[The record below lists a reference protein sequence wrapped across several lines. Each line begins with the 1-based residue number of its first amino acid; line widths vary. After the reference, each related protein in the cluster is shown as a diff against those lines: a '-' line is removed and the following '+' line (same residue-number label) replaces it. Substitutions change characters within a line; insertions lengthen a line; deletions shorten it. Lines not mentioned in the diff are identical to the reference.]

1 MLIIGSMHGVVLLM
15 ASGVVLLLAVLLGQA
30 KGLDGGE
37 PGSEDAEDVE
47 MGEVRVEGR
56 QRNSKHKKSKTVK
69 KGNGA
74 VGLKTKSWVLKKKAQ
89 MRHKGYTSIPIDTK
103 YTARHRKKI
112 L

>member
-1 MLIIGSMHGVVLLM
+1 VGLIT
-15 ASGVVLLLAVLLGQA
+15 SGIVCVAAGLRWQA

-37 PGSEDAEDVE
+37 PMSEDEDVE
-47 MGEVRVEGR
+47 VGEVRVEGR
-56 QRNSKHKKSKTVK
+56 QRSGKHKKAKAVK

-103 YTARHRKKI
+103 YTARHRKKF